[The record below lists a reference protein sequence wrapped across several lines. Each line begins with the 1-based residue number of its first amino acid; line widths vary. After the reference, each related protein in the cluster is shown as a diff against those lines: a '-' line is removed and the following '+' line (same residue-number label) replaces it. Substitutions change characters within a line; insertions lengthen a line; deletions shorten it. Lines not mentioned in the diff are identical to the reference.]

1 MVQESETNMEKINT
15 LFYCIGQGFKNIKR
29 NRMFS
34 FTSVCTITACL
45 FLFGIFFSL
54 VSNVRYMV
62 NNMEKSVAVTAFFE
76 PGTTDSRIAEIGL
89 ELKGRSDVKN
99 VEYISAEDAWNR
111 FKGEIFEGQQDLV
124 DSFGTDNPLADSASY
139 EIYVKDV
146 TKQKALVKDLK
157 KMDGIRKVNS
167 SDETA
172 KLLINFNRLISV
184 VSIFIIALLMAVSV
198 FLIST
203 TISVGISVRKEEIG
217 IMRLI
222 GATDFFVQG
231 PFIVEGIMIG
241 LIGAVLPLFLL
252 AIIYHQLIQWLSNRF
267 SILSDWMVF
276 MSLRTELSVLVPF
289 SLALGVG
296 IGLLGSGLT
305 VKRHLK
311 V

>member
-1 MVQESETNMEKINT
+1 MEKINT
-15 LFYCIGQGFKNIKR
+15 LFYSVGQGFKNIKR

-54 VSNVRYMV
+54 VSNVQYMV
-62 NNMEKSVAVTAFFE
+62 KNMEKSVAVTVFFDS
-76 PGTTDSRIAEIGL
+76 GISDSRIAEIGL
-89 ELKGRSDVKN
+89 ELKSRSDVKE
-99 VEYISAEDAWNR
+99 VKFVSADDAWNS
-111 FKGEIFEGQQDLV
+111 FKGEIFEGQEDLV
-124 DSFGTDNPLADSASY
+124 ESFDGENPLADSASY
-139 EIYVKDV
+139 EVYVKDV
-146 TKQKALVKDLK
+146 TKQQALVKDLK

-167 SDETA
+167 SNETA
-172 KLLINFNRLISV
+172 KMLINFNRLISV

-241 LIGAVLPLFLL
+241 LLGAILPLILL
-252 AIIYHQLIQWLSNRF
+252 AIIYHQLISWLTNKF

-276 MSLRTELSVLVPF
+276 MSLRTELSVLVPI
-289 SLALGVG
+289 SLILGVG